1 MDETKATQQ
10 DASGK
15 NQDSSGGDEGST
27 SKEPQTFTEEQRDK
41 AVQDALSAAG
51 RDAKSIKEKSVE
63 AEQILTNAK
72 KTQEGI
78 QAEQKR
84 WQGDRDEAERE
95 TVKDDSEAL
104 KSLQERQRQRAKEAE
119 LARRAQE
126 LDAKEERHKGKL
138 EEADKVTKE
147 LSARDI
153 ASKYNIDAES
163 LVKFTDGSEEAMEEL
178 AQQLPKKG
186 TPKLPLKTDA
196 GTTAG
201 GGGGIPTDRE
211 RFRDWIA
218 NMPQDQYEKLKPEID
233 KALAEGKI
241 K

>member
-1 MDETKATQQ
+1 MDGTKDPKDTSQIE
-10 DASGK
+10 DTSTEPKG
-15 NQDSSGGDEGST
+15 T

-63 AEQILTNAK
+63 AEQILKAAQ

-78 QAEQKR
+78 RAEQER
-84 WQGDRDEAERE
+84 WQKDRDETERE
-95 TVKDDSEAL
+95 TVKDDSDAL

-119 LARRAQE
+119 LTRRAQE

-186 TPKLPLKTDA
+186 TPKPSLKTDA

-211 RFRDWIA
+211 RFRAWVA
-218 NMPQDQYEKLKPEID
+218 NMSQAEYEKRKPEID
-233 KALAEGKI
+233 EMLASDKI